1 MDENELV
8 TVDEEAEAVEPAAD
22 EGGESVAEEIA
33 EERDF
38 SGEVSA
44 LLTAFPDTAGK
55 SLPDEVI
62 RECVGAGVPLVR
74 AYAAYRERT
83 TAGRV
88 SAFPAAPD
96 SYAHAPVRAASV
108 GAPRAW
114 TPADPFLE
122 GLNAY

>member
-8 TVDEEAEAVEPAAD
+8 TVNEEAEAVEPAAD
-22 EGGESVAEEIA
+22 EGGESIT

-62 RECVGAGVPLVR
+62 RECVGDGVPLVR

-83 TAGRV
+83 AAGCV
-88 SAFPAAPD
+88 SAFPTAPD